1 MSTALVDTTQ
11 LSKSQKLAF
20 MERLW
25 DELRADFPLNAPP
38 AWHQSILA
46 ARTAEWE
53 NRKQLSE
60 NWQQAKQSLRD
71 EFHAH

>member
-1 MSTALVDTTQ
+1 MSTTMIDTTM
-11 LSKSQKLAF
+11 LSKSQKLAL

-25 DELRADFPLNAPP
+25 DELRDDSPLSEPP

-53 NRKQLSE
+53 NRKELSE
-60 NWQQAKQSLRD
+60 NWQRAKQSLLS
-71 EFHAH
+71 EFHAC